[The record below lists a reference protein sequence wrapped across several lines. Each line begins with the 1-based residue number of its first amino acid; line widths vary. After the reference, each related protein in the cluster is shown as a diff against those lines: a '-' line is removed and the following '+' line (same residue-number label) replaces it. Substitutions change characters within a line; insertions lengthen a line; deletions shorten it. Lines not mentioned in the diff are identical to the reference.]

1 MDIFSYSI
9 AQKIQ
14 PKDMDKNLA
23 YQINL
28 LYN

>member
-14 PKDMDKNLA
+14 PKDMDKKSCIPNKST
-23 YQINL
+23 I
-28 LYN
+28 